1 MDVRDAI
8 LPSPSDDAF
17 RALFESRQ
25 RVDDERQLLAEV
37 VSAFQTGLYV
47 YELEDPEDPA
57 GMRIL
62 YANPATQVATGILPA
77 AIVGRTLREAF
88 PSVVATERPAI
99 YAEVALGGAAR
110 DLGDVIYRDDRT
122 AFVFSARVFPLPG
135 RRVGLAFNDVTS
147 ERRAGVQAL
156 ETLESMS
163 DAFYTLD
170 HEWRFTYLNPQSEPL
185 LRRKRE
191 ELLGKNVWEEFPE
204 AVEAAFYTEY
214 HRAVRDRIPVEFEID
229 YPPLDG
235 SFTVRAH
242 PTSTGLSV
250 YYQDVTAR
258 RELESQ
264 LLQVQKLEA
273 VGQLAGGVAHDFNNL
288 LTVIDGYTALA
299 QSKLDADLPFVQKA
313 LGEIA
318 TASVR
323 AAALTTKL
331 LAFSRKQMLQST
343 VADANQIV
351 SSALDLV
358 EPLIGEQIRVHRL
371 LEPDAGNV
379 LVDVGQLEQVIVNL
393 AVNSRDAM
401 RDGGN
406 LYIATGRVEL
416 DESSELGAG
425 AYLCL
430 RVRDDG
436 CGMDAETQKKIFDPF
451 FTTKPAGEG
460 TGLGLSTA
468 YGTIT
473 QSGGQLTVA
482 SEPGEGTTF
491 TIYLPRSDAQ
501 VSVLPPIVTTPH
513 PVGSGERILVVE
525 DEKIVRHLVVE
536 ILESFGYEVVEARN
550 PQEAL
555 VICAGATF
563 DLMVTDVVMPGG
575 DGSAL
580 ARAAVTRQPNMRV
593 LYTSGYTPQSIA
605 HLDLEGSQTAFLPKP
620 FSASELAEHVRG
632 LLDL

>member
-1 MDVRDAI
+1 M
-8 LPSPSDDAF
+8 
-17 RALFESRQ
+17 
-25 RVDDERQLLAEV
+25 
-37 VSAFQTGLYV
+37 
-47 YELEDPEDPA
+47 
-57 GMRIL
+57 
-62 YANPATQVATGILPA
+62 
-77 AIVGRTLREAF
+77 
-88 PSVVATERPAI
+88 
-99 YAEVALGGAAR
+99 
-110 DLGDVIYRDDRT
+110 
-122 AFVFSARVFPLPG
+122 
-135 RRVGLAFNDVTS
+135 
-147 ERRAGVQAL
+147 
-156 ETLESMS
+156 
-163 DAFYTLD
+163 
-170 HEWRFTYLNPQSEPL
+170 
-185 LRRKRE
+185 
-191 ELLGKNVWEEFPE
+191 
-204 AVEAAFYTEY
+204 
-214 HRAVRDRIPVEFEID
+214 
-229 YPPLDG
+229 
-235 SFTVRAH
+235 
-242 PTSTGLSV
+242 
-250 YYQDVTAR
+250 
-258 RELESQ
+258 
-264 LLQVQKLEA
+264 
-273 VGQLAGGVAHDFNNL
+273 
-288 LTVIDGYTALA
+288 VIDGYTTLA
-299 QSKLDADLPFVQKA
+299 QSKLEADLPFVQKA

-343 VADANQIV
+343 VADANEIV

-371 LEPDAGNV
+371 LGPDAGNV

-393 AVNSRDAM
+393 AINSRDAM

-416 DESSELGAG
+416 DASSELAAG

-451 FTTKPAGEG
+451 FTTKPTGEG

-482 SEPGEGTTF
+482 SEPGDGTTF
-491 TIYLPRSDAQ
+491 TIYLPRSEAR
-501 VSVLPPIVTTPH
+501 VSALPPVVTTSH

-525 DEKIVRHLVVE
+525 DENMVRRLIVE

-550 PQEAL
+550 AQEAL
-555 VICAGATF
+555 RTCAGSTF
-563 DLMVTDVVMPGG
+563 DLMVTDIVMPGG

-580 ARAAVTRQPNMRV
+580 ARAAVARQPNMRV

-605 HLDLEGSQTAFLPKP
+605 QLDLEGSQTAFLPKP
-620 FSASELAEHVRG
+620 FGASELAEHVRG